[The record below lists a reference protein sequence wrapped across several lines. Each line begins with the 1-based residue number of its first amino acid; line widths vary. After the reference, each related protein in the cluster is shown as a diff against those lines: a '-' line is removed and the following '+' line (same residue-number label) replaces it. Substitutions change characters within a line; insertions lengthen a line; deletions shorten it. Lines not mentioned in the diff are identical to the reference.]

1 MDIIPAIDLK
11 DGKCVRL
18 YQGDYNRETIFSE
31 NPVAVAKKWQ
41 SLGAERLHLV
51 DLDGAAAGE
60 LKNLAM
66 VEAIVKQ
73 VGLPVQLGGG
83 VRNQATVEKL
93 LNIGVQRVILG
104 TIAIEQPSL
113 VNELSQQFREA
124 IIVGIDARDGFVATR
139 GWKQETGVTAVELAR
154 KMVVLG
160 AQRILY
166 TDIKRDGT
174 LTEPNYK
181 AIAELRNAVAI
192 PVIAAGGIASI
203 AHLQKLR
210 KLGVEGAVIGKAIYT
225 GNINLKEALSLQ
237 KEVKE

>member
-31 NPVAVAKKWQ
+31 DPVAVAQKWR

-60 LKNLAM
+60 PKNLTM

-83 VRNQATVEKL
+83 IRNQATVEKL

-113 VNELSQQFREA
+113 VNELSQQFGEA

-139 GWKQETGVTAVELAR
+139 GWKQETGVIAVELAR

-210 KLGVEGAVIGKAIYT
+210 ELGVEGAVIGKAIYT

-237 KEVKE
+237 KAVKE

>member
-31 NPVAVAKKWQ
+31 DPVAVAQKWR

-60 LKNLAM
+60 PKNLTM

-73 VGLPVQLGGG
+73 VGLPVQVGGG

-113 VNELSQQFREA
+113 VNELSQQFGEA

-210 KLGVEGAVIGKAIYT
+210 ELGVEGAVIGKAIYT
-225 GNINLKEALSLQ
+225 GNIDLKEALSLQ

>member
-31 NPVAVAKKWQ
+31 APVAVAQKWR

-60 LKNLAM
+60 PKNLTM

-83 VRNQATVEKL
+83 IRNQATVEKL

-113 VNELSQQFREA
+113 VNELSQQFGEA

-139 GWKQETGVTAVELAR
+139 GWKQETGVIAVELAR

-160 AQRILY
+160 AHCILY

-210 KLGVEGAVIGKAIYT
+210 ELGVEGAVIGKAIYT

-237 KEVKE
+237 KAVKE

>member
-18 YQGDYNRETIFSE
+18 YQGDYNQETIFSE
-31 NPVAVAKKWQ
+31 DPVAVAKKWRD
-41 SLGAERLHLV
+41 LGAEKLHLV

-60 LKNLAM
+60 LKNLAT
-66 VEAIVKQ
+66 VEAIIKQ
-73 VGLPVQLGGG
+73 AGLPVQLGGG
-83 VRNQATVEKL
+83 IRDRATVEKL

-104 TIAIEQPSL
+104 TVAIEQPSL
-113 VNELSQQFREA
+113 LRELSQQFRKA

-139 GWKQETGVTAVELAR
+139 GWKQETRVTAIELAG
-154 KMVVLG
+154 KMAALG

-174 LTEPNYK
+174 LTEPNYE
-181 AIAELRNAVAI
+181 AIAGLRNAVTI
-192 PVIAAGGIASI
+192 PVIAAGGIAAI
-203 AHLQKLR
+203 AHLQKL
-210 KLGVEGAVIGKAIYT
+210 KELGVEGAVIGKALYT

-237 KEVKE
+237 KE

>member
-31 NPVAVAKKWQ
+31 DPVAVAQKWR

-60 LKNLAM
+60 PKNLAM

-73 VGLPVQLGGG
+73 VGLPVQVGGG

-93 LNIGVQRVILG
+93 LNIGVQRIILG

-113 VNELSQQFREA
+113 VNELSQQFGEA

-181 AIAELRNAVAI
+181 ALDELRNAVAI

-210 KLGVEGAVIGKAIYT
+210 ELGVEGAVIGKAIYT

-237 KEVKE
+237 KAIKE

>member
-31 NPVAVAKKWQ
+31 APVAVAQKWR

-60 LKNLAM
+60 PKNLTM

-73 VGLPVQLGGG
+73 VGLPVQVGGG

-113 VNELSQQFREA
+113 VNELSQQFGEA

-181 AIAELRNAVAI
+181 ALDELRNAVAI

-210 KLGVEGAVIGKAIYT
+210 ELGVEGAVIGKAIYT

>member
-31 NPVAVAKKWQ
+31 DPVAVAQKWR

-51 DLDGAAAGE
+51 DLDGAAAGKP
-60 LKNLAM
+60 KNLVM

-73 VGLPVQLGGG
+73 VGLPVQVGGG

-113 VNELSQQFREA
+113 VNELSQQFGEA
-124 IIVGIDARDGFVATR
+124 IIVGIDARDGFVAPR

-181 AIAELRNAVAI
+181 ALDELRNAVAI

-210 KLGVEGAVIGKAIYT
+210 ELGVEGAVIGKAIYT

-237 KEVKE
+237 KAIKE

>member
-31 NPVAVAKKWQ
+31 APVAVAQKWR

-60 LKNLAM
+60 PKNLTM

-93 LNIGVQRVILG
+93 LNIGVQRIILG

-113 VNELSQQFREA
+113 VNELSQQFGEA

-181 AIAELRNAVAI
+181 ALDELRNAVAI

-210 KLGVEGAVIGKAIYT
+210 ELGVEGAVIGKAIYT

-237 KEVKE
+237 KAIKE